1 MRGTICFIAAVLALS
16 ATATAEPANPLLG
29 QWQSVGKAHPTVIGF
44 RQMLFAPEAMLLD
57 GRSVHVRGY
66 DVTEGAVRVRTER
79 DGDYIFILA
88 EGGRICLAETDRL
101 SPARPLPTVRAGDRC
116 FARRGPDAS

>member
-1 MRGTICFIAAVLALS
+1 MRGTTGFIVAMIALS
-16 ATATAEPANPLLG
+16 TAAAAEPANPLLG
-29 QWQSVGKAHPTVIGF
+29 QWQAVGKAHPTVIGF

-57 GRSVHVRGY
+57 GRSVRVRGY

-88 EGGRICLAETDRL
+88 EGDRICLAEADRP
-101 SPARPLPTVRAGDRC
+101 SPAPPLPTVRAGDRC
-116 FARRGPDAS
+116 FARRGPESP

>member
-1 MRGTICFIAAVLALS
+1 MRRTTGFIIAMMALS
-16 ATATAEPANPLLG
+16 AAAAAEPANPLLG
-29 QWQSVGKAHPTVIGF
+29 QWQSVGKGHPTVIGF

-57 GRSVHVRGY
+57 GRSVRVRGY

-88 EGGRICLAETDRL
+88 EDGRICLAETDRL

-116 FARRGPDAS
+116 FARRGPEAS